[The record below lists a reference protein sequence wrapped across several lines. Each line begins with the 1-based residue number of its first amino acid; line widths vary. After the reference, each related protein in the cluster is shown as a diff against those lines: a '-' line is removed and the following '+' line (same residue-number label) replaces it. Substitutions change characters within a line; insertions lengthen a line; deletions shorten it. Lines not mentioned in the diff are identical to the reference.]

1 MIKSTSVIFAF
12 VFFLTLLTVQT
23 GKGIGIDFRFLSEIQ
38 SVDEKN
44 SSKVRKDSDSGNKG
58 KNKKLIPGAKIS
70 GGPSD
75 EPVSK
80 PVNIAVELTRVLF
93 GKYLK
98 KID

>member
-23 GKGIGIDFRFLSEIQ
+23 GKGIGINFPFLPEIQ
-38 SVDEKN
+38 SVDESN
-44 SSKVRKDSDSGNKG
+44 SSKVKKDSNSGNKA
-58 KNKKLIPGAKIS
+58 KNKKLLAGSKIS
-70 GGPSD
+70 GDRSD
-75 EPVSK
+75 EPVLK

-98 KID
+98 KEE